1 MAILSE
7 STFLGRSSTLRRYA
21 YKTGTA
27 VACVI
32 GLSMSGLLLGACT
45 NPTVRPALGAFTGD
59 EREMAYLDQV
69 RRRDPSALQT
79 PESVHNAL
87 SFYRDMKFQQQAL
100 FLRFHR
106 QYPQATPQEMA
117 TLVQD
122 ALPRETRPDLPNI
135 PPPAFQCFSVNAGK
149 NQSLSCN

>member
-1 MAILSE
+1 MNMSLPLSRARVTHT
-7 STFLGRSSTLRRYA
+7 TFGIWRSGLPVAWVLGF
-21 YKTGTA
+21 
-27 VACVI
+27 VI
-32 GLSMSGLLLGACT
+32 WGLSLAACT
-45 NPTVRPALGAFTGD
+45 HPPTRPALGAFTGD
-59 EREMAYLDQV
+59 EREMTYLDQV

-100 FLRFHR
+100 FLRFNR

-122 ALPRETRPDLPNI
+122 ALPRQTRADLPNI
-135 PPPAFQCFSVNAGK
+135 SPPAFQCLSVNAGK
-149 NQSLSCN
+149 SQSLSCN